1 MEGWSMAHHSIFCSR
16 LKTEMNLNTDAWFVQ
31 SQNEEAWGIMFFSSS
46 MTKKGAGEKMKGNRS
61 TKD

>member
-16 LKTEMNLNTDAWFVQ
+16 LKTEMNLSTVVQ
-31 SQNEEAWGIMFFSSS
+31 SQNEKAWDIVFFSSS